1 MRRAESESV
10 FLRHF
15 RLTIG
20 AIRCGYRT
28 FLFFKYFVA
37 LNRPL
42 LICEGKTDNIFL
54 KLAIRKLLPSYP
66 MLGALVGK
74 KFGYKISFFNHS
86 KTATEVMKLGGG
98 IGGIQILVQ
107 DYKKFL
113 KRFTCLPLSHPVILV
128 IDNDTTNIFDSI
140 KKTFGITV
148 APTSASPFY
157 HLCHNLYLI
166 KTPEL
171 GPKGTSCIEDL
182 FDSSVLKVV
191 VDGKTFNPAKEIDT
205 TKEYGKI
212 VLAEKVVRPNA
223 STIDFKKF
231 GGILN
236 RIVAVMNDYKPPST
250 VVSVTPASSVASVA
264 PLAKVP

>member
-1 MRRAESESV
+1 LIWVRREWE
-10 FLRHF
+10 
-15 RLTIG
+15 
-20 AIRCGYRT
+20 
-28 FLFFKYFVA
+28 
-37 LNRPL
+37 N
-42 LICEGKTDNIFL
+42 FL
-54 KLAIRKLLPSYP
+54 KWGWTGQITRLSRSNKSTTFYSQA
-66 MLGALVGK
+66 
-74 KFGYKISFFNHS
+74 
-86 KTATEVMKLGGG
+86 GG
-98 IGGIQILVQ
+98 
-107 DYKKFL
+107 
-113 KRFTCLPLSHPVILV
+113 RVILV

-140 KKTFGITV
+140 KKTFGMTV
-148 APTSASPFY
+148 APTSASAFY

-171 GPKGTSCIEDL
+171 GPKGTSCIEDF

-212 VLAEKVVRPNA
+212 VLAEKVIRPNA

-231 GGILN
+231 DGILD